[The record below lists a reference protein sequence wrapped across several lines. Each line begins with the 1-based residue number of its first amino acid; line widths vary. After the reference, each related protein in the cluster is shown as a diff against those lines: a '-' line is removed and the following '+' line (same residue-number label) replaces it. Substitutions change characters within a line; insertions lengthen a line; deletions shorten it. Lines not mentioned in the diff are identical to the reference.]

1 MSAGRRLCTCHS
13 GGRNKYKRG
22 TGAEIFKERGTA
34 ALPSIP
40 GCASDRQ
47 VNLPY
52 FSIHGY
58 GTTAKLQRP
67 AGLLPRQT
75 GNNL

>member
-1 MSAGRRLCTCHS
+1 MAGRRLCTCHS
-13 GGRNKYKRG
+13 GGGINTKEEQERKYL
-22 TGAEIFKERGTA
+22 KERGTA

-47 VNLPY
+47 MVLFFHPQT
-52 FSIHGY
+52 HR
-58 GTTAKLQRP
+58 TTAKLQRP